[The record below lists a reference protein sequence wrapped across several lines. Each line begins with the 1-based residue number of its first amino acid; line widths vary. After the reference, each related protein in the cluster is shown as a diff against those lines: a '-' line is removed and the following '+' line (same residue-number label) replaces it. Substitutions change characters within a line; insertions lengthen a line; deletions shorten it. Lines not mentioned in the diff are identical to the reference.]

1 MVYEGPEALSIL
13 AEYLIADNDGLGV
26 VWERL
31 DEDLL
36 MRGLGP

>member
-1 MVYEGPEALSIL
+1 MRGPEALSIL

-31 DEDLL
+31 D
-36 MRGLGP
+36 GTYLGP